1 MSFLRR
7 LFLLLLCLALVVFC
21 GDLLFNRHG
30 FDPLLLLWERSRLAR
45 LDDYDYV
52 TDIEALRREGHLSEA
67 LELARYVRS
76 HPDLPGH
83 DEAAAL
89 EIEID
94 GELRSLWGRSKRTV
108 AGFVTGE
115 GETYEALGGAIL
127 SDMVLY
133 GDLRDL
139 AKQGYY
145 KATGQETDPLL
156 VALSSLG
163 LLTEVVDAVDWA
175 PAALK
180 VFRKAGAMSKAFGD
194 GLLTLTRGSVAA
206 RRLDPALGRLFS
218 AMKAMKESVGLPR
231 TMTLFRHVDDGD
243 DLAFLARAVA
253 RHGDE
258 AYLAVRSGGRD
269 GVRLLRRLD
278 GASEAGDL
286 LGLAARKGPRGVA
299 LLLRPPSRFWVVL
312 GRGAK
317 ALRLGHLRFVEDW
330 AARHE
335 GFLWAIWGGFLAGLA
350 GSVWPFLDGLRGLKS
365 VRRAASELF
374 CGRRS

>member
-1 MSFLRR
+1 MSFPRR
-7 LFLLLLCLALVVFC
+7 LFSLLCCLILVFVC
-21 GDLLFNRHG
+21 GQVLSSRYG
-30 FDPLLLLWERSRLAR
+30 FDAFLASWERSRLAR
-45 LDDYDYV
+45 LDDYDYIA
-52 TDIEALRREGHLSEA
+52 DIEALRREGRLSEA
-67 LELARYVRS
+67 LDLARYVRS
-76 HPDLPGH
+76 RPDLPGQ
-83 DEAAAL
+83 DEAGAL

-115 GETYEALGGAIL
+115 GETYEAMGGAIL

-175 PAALK
+175 PAVLK

-194 GLLTLTRGSVAA
+194 WLLTLARGSVAA
-206 RRLDPALGRLFS
+206 RRLDPALTSLFS

-231 TMTLFRHVDDGD
+231 TVTLFRHVDDGD
-243 DLAFLARAVA
+243 GLALLARAVA

-258 AYLAVRSGGRD
+258 AYLAVRNGGKD

-278 GASEAGDL
+278 GAAGAGEL

-330 AARHE
+330 VTRHE
-335 GFLWAIWGGFLAGLA
+335 GFLWAIWGGLLAGLGGLA
-350 GSVWPFLDGLRGLKS
+350 TYLLRALSFL
-365 VRRAASELF
+365 RRLSFRFPSREGQDA
-374 CGRRS
+374 